1 MPILRPNSGLINVTK
16 ALYEITS
23 IADKFKRIWRVAS
36 QQQNTWLTNYIRVLK
51 IPVSGKN
58 MKIPS
63 SIQDKE
69 KDIIAV

>member
-1 MPILRPNSGLINVTK
+1 MPILRPNSGLINVTTE
-16 ALYEITS
+16 LYEITS
-23 IADKFKRIWRVAS
+23 IADKFQRVAS
-36 QQQNTWLTNYIRVLK
+36 HQQNTWLTNYIIVLK

-63 SIQDKE
+63 SIQDKA